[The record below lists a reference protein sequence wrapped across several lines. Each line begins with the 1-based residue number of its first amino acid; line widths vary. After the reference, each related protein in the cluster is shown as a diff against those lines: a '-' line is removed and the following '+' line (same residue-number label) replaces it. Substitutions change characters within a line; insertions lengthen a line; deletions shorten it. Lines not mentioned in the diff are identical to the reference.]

1 MGKSSL
7 AAKYAFLCKHLYS
20 DGVLY
25 FNAESWATLTNSVIN
40 NVNTLTHITG
50 SSLST
55 MNTFPVYSSQFCL

>member
-7 AAKYAFLCKHLYS
+7 AAKYAFECKHLYS

-25 FNAESWATLTNSVIN
+25 FNAESWATLTNSVIH

-50 SSLST
+50 SFVLTMSTLSIC
-55 MNTFPVYSSQFCL
+55 SSQFCL